1 MGGVFNFALAQIV
14 FYQRIHISNM
24 ILHINQAVCK
34 WPNRKIAKSGGRK
47 MDTREKNETRLPHT
61 EFLKKMLN

>member
-34 WPNRKIAKSGGRK
+34 WPNRKIAKEWS
-47 MDTREKNETRLPHT
+47 EKDRARQENENWLPLSDSFFKLH
-61 EFLKKMLN
+61 